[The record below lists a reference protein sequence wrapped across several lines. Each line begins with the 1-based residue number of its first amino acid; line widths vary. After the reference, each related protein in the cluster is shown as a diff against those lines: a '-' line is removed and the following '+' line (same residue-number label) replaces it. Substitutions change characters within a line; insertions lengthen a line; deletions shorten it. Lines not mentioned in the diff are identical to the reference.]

1 MPMKANIM
9 SIWNEL
15 NIYIEVPSL
24 TSLENRLINPLSIL
38 DEAVE
43 YAFPSI
49 ILGADGPLLNSIFI
63 VTTSYLSEVGMESD
77 KHKVDIVN
85 LKSVTNYKLEFWEQ
99 AISGDD
105 EVTDSLSNGDYISYA
120 QREWDVGTQIY
131 YAGLNRSEWV
141 NLVLKAIPLRLIL
154 ANNT

>member
-105 EVTDSLSNGDYISYA
+105 ESPIAFQMATISLMHNGSGN
-120 QREWDVGTQIY
+120 VGTQIY